1 MMIRRGGPQPNGTVM
16 RTDVDISLLVSMAAI
31 LTLIALMLVLYLLRS
46 TSEQFRK
53 ATYWYA
59 ASTLCLVVAVAGV
72 LTTQVAPYAATAIM
86 IIWGA
91 HFGILFAYAAFRQT
105 AGKPLLWA
113 VVVPLSA
120 LACLV
125 QAGLAFRGD
134 SVGLLMAT
142 SSLVNGPFALLAG
155 IDLMWRFRAQRRAY
169 AFLLGLP
176 FLMIALAYLARLGL
190 LFTPQ
195 DAALVILSTASI
207 AFVLGVASMYWGF
220 ALIIQREAELN
231 LQLKDAREQAEKMS
245 RQQARFFA
253 QMNHELRTPLNGVL
267 GLAELLRPHL
277 QQGEGATLLQ
287 ELHRSGELLLSIVN
301 EVLDFSKAEAG
312 QVQLEKLPMDLEEVL
327 KNAAL
332 QYRRLAASK
341 SVQLDLHVHPPDMP
355 PVLGDPTRI
364 NQIFQNLF
372 SNALKFTRAGQI
384 TVTVTRGLDDLVNV
398 IVQDTGIGM
407 TKEQLDVLFV
417 PFQQA
422 SADTTRRFGGTG
434 LGMSI
439 VQMLVHAMQGQIH
452 VDSEAGRGTKIT
464 VTLPLPVAD
473 MSGPDPERHGHGP
486 QADWCEACCALAIL
500 CADDDPINRLVLQA
514 LLESYGVRPV
524 MAQDGHEAVR
534 LAAKGPFDAY
544 VIDISMPGMDGVET
558 LATLR
563 EGDRRK
569 GYGAP
574 MAIAA
579 TANVMTEDVNAYL
592 AAGFDA
598 HLPKPIRREELEGV
612 LRAILS
618 RISQTV

>member
-1 MMIRRGGPQPNGTVM
+1 M

-46 TSEQFRK
+46 TSAQCRK

-59 ASTLCLVVAVAGV
+59 ASTLCLVVAVVGV
-72 LTTQVAPYAATAIM
+72 LAAGVAPYTVSAMM

-91 HFGILFAYAAFRQT
+91 HFGILCAYAAFRQT
-105 AGKPLLWA
+105 AGKPLAWA
-113 VVVPLSA
+113 LAVPLSG

-134 SVGLLMAT
+134 GVLLLMAT

-155 IDLMWRFRAQRRAY
+155 MDLIRRFRIQRRAY

-176 FLMIALAYLARLGL
+176 FLMIALAYLMRLGF
-190 LFTPQ
+190 LFIPQ
-195 DAALVILSTASI
+195 DTALVILSTAAI
-207 AFVLGVASMYWGF
+207 AFVLAVASMYWGF

-231 LQLKDAREQAEKMS
+231 HQLKEARQQAEKLAQ
-245 RQQARFFA
+245 QQARFFA

-277 QQGEGATLLQ
+277 RQGEGATLLE

-312 QVQLEKLPMDLEEVL
+312 QVRLENLPMDLEEVL
-327 KNAAL
+327 ENAAQ

-341 SVQLDLHVHPPDMP
+341 SVELSLQVHPPDMP
-355 PVLGDPTRI
+355 LFLGDPTRI
-364 NQIFQNLF
+364 NQIFQNLL

-384 TVTVTRGLDDLVNV
+384 TVTVTRGQNDLVTV
-398 IVQDTGIGM
+398 TVEDTGIGM
-407 TKEQLDVLFV
+407 TKDQLDVLFV

-452 VDSEAGRGTKIT
+452 VQSEAGRGTKIT
-464 VTLPLPVAD
+464 VSLPLPVAEL
-473 MSGPDPERHGHGP
+473 SGSDPGRDGDDP
-486 QADWCEACCALAIL
+486 QSDWCAPCSALAIL

-514 LLESYGVRPV
+514 MLESYGVRPV
-524 MAQDGHEAVR
+524 MAEDGHEAVR
-534 LAAKGPFDAY
+534 LAAMGPFDAY

-563 EGDRRK
+563 DGDRRK

-579 TANVMTEDVNAYL
+579 TANVMTDDVNAYL
-592 AAGFDA
+592 SAGFDA
-598 HLPKPIRREELEGV
+598 HLPKPIRREDLEGV

-618 RISQTV
+618 HASQTA